1 MRWPWQAPH
10 SLVGSAAKLPGL
22 GSVEAAAQTREEFW
36 QQRALR
42 IYDTVGEVRYC
53 SQFYARQLARITIF
67 PARIEDDGQLSR
79 IEEGPEVEMI
89 SRIQEAG
96 GGRERLQYDYG
107 RLMFVTGEGALF
119 VNLEGPENWRFLWR
133 GELIK
138 EDNED
143 VTWRKN
149 AAGEK
154 IEAGTAW
161 RFWTPH
167 PRQSDL
173 ADSPLRPCL
182 DIADELNV
190 LTAAVHATAVSR
202 VLNGMLLLPS
212 QVSPPPPENGPD
224 EDPQQSPFLQM
235 FTEHIRAQIENPASA
250 EAKVPFVLEA
260 DYDYLDQVRWMQMH
274 DPQADYLERDLR
286 IEAIK
291 RLGLGLDLPPEA
303 LEGFSNTNHW
313 AAQQIQ
319 WDMWRTHGVPVAD
332 QFTGDLATIYLRPSL
347 LAEGMDPEEVRRRT
361 VGYDDSRVV
370 LSPDLSAI
378 ADEAMDRVAVG
389 FPGYRKM
396 KGIPEEYA
404 PTQKEIDLVAGIK
417 MRDPVVAGLEQ
428 AAPPVRGP
436 QGTADV
442 SQNGQSNV
450 PDSPTQGRVVSR
462 QEARTAAILG
472 AAHHAL
478 ATCRSRAGARLQ
490 SQVKRPGANG
500 KHCPEC
506 QQTIAD
512 IPKGLIA
519 SALGAEMVYELGM
532 RDPIAMVAGGTADF
546 GIILTEWGIVPQ
558 DAAVLC
564 ERIEAYAA
572 KTLFDPSVPD
582 LPPGFAS
589 HVEHA
594 LEMSERA
601 VA

>member
-1 MRWPWQAPH
+1 MRLFGRSPRA
-10 SLVGSAAKLPGL
+10 LVGSASKLPGL
-22 GSVEAAAQTREEFW
+22 GSVEAAAQTREEGW
-36 QQRALR
+36 QWRALS
-42 IYDTVGEVRYC
+42 IYDRVGEIRYT

-79 IEEGPEVEMI
+79 ITEGPEVEMLN
-89 SRIQEAG
+89 RIQEAG

-119 VNLEGPENWRFLWR
+119 VNLEGPENWRFLWK

-138 EDNED
+138 EDNEA

-154 IEAGTAW
+154 VEAGTAW

-167 PRQSDL
+167 PRHSDL
-173 ADSPLRPCL
+173 ADSPLKAVL
-182 DIADELNV
+182 DIADELTV

-212 QVSPPPPENGPD
+212 QVSPPPPEGPD
-224 EDPQQSPFLQM
+224 EDPEQSPFMQM
-235 FTEHIRAQIENPASA
+235 FTEHIRAQIENPATA

-260 DYDYLDQVRWMQMH
+260 DYDYLDQVRWLQMH
-274 DPQADYLERDLR
+274 DPKADYLERDLR

-291 RLGLGLDLPPEA
+291 RLGLGLDIPPEA

-313 AAQQIQ
+313 AAQQIL
-319 WDMWRTHGVPVAD
+319 WDMWRTHGVPIAD
-332 QFTGDLATIYLRPSL
+332 QFVGDLATIYLRPTL
-347 LAEGMDPEEVRRRT
+347 LADGMSPEEVRRRT

-370 LSPDLSAI
+370 LPPDMSAI
-378 ADEAMDRVAVG
+378 ADEAMDRVAIS
-389 FPGYRKM
+389 FEGYRKL
-396 KGIPEEYA
+396 KGIPEEFA
-404 PTQKEIDLVAGIK
+404 PSDKEIDLVAGIK
-417 MRDPVVAGLEQ
+417 MRDPVVAGLEEQ
-428 AAPPVRGP
+428 APAVRGP
-436 QGTADV
+436 QSGPDV
-442 SQNGQSNV
+442 NQAGQSNV
-450 PDSPTQGRVVSR
+450 PDSPTKGRVVSR
-462 QEARTAAILG
+462 QEARTAAIIG

-490 SQVKRPGANG
+490 SQVRRPGANG

-546 GIILTEWGIVPQ
+546 GGILTEWGISSQ

-564 ERIEAYAA
+564 ERIEAHAA
-572 KTLFDPSVPD
+572 KTLFDSSVPD
-582 LPPGFAS
+582 LPPGFAA

-594 LEMSERA
+594 LEMTER
-601 VA
+601 VVS

>member
-1 MRWPWQAPH
+1 MGWLRRAPR

-36 QQRALR
+36 QSRALR

-53 SQFYARQLARITIF
+53 SQFYARMLSRITLF
-67 PARIEDDGQLSR
+67 PATIEADGQLKR
-79 IEEGPEVEMI
+79 IETGREVELLND
-89 SRIQEAG
+89 IQEAG

-119 VNLEGPENWRFLWR
+119 VNAEGPENWRFLWR

-138 EDNED
+138 EDDED

-149 AAGEK
+149 AAGQK

-182 DIADELNV
+182 DIADELVV

-202 VLNGMLLLPS
+202 VLNGMLLLPT
-212 QVSPPPPENGPD
+212 QVSPPPPEGPD
-224 EDPQQSPFLQM
+224 EDPEQSPFLQM
-235 FTEHIRAQIENPASA
+235 FTEHIRAQIENPSA
-250 EAKVPFVLEA
+250 AESKVPLVLEA
-260 DYDYLDQVRWMQMH
+260 DYDYLDQVRWMALH
-274 DPQADYLERDLR
+274 DPASDYLEKDLR

-291 RLGLGLDLPPEA
+291 RLGLGLDMPPEA

-313 AAQQIQ
+313 AAQQIL
-319 WDMWRTHGVPVAD
+319 WDMWRTHGVPMAD
-332 QFTGDLATIYLRPSL
+332 QFTGDLASIYLRPIL
-347 LAEGMDPEEVRRRT
+347 LAEGMSQDEVRRRT

-370 LSPDLSAI
+370 LPPDMSAI
-378 ADEAMDRVAVG
+378 ADEAMDRVAIG
-389 FPGYRKM
+389 FKGYRKM

-436 QGTADV
+436 QAGPDV
-442 SQNGQSNV
+442 NQNGQSNV
-450 PDSPTQGRVVSR
+450 PALPTGGRVVSR
-462 QEARTAAILG
+462 QEARTAAIIG
-472 AAHHAL
+472 AAHHAV

-519 SALGAEMVYELGM
+519 SALGAEMVYDLGM

-546 GIILTEWGIVPQ
+546 SGILTEWGIAPQ

-572 KTLFDPSVPD
+572 KTLFDPNVPD

-601 VA
+601 VV

>member
-1 MRWPWQAPH
+1 VGIFRRPSRA
-10 SLVGSAAKLPGL
+10 LVGSASRLPGL
-22 GSVEAAAQTREEFW
+22 GSNAAAAQTREEGW
-36 QQRALR
+36 QWRALR

-53 SQFYARQLARITIF
+53 SQFYARMLARITIF

-79 IEEGPEVEMI
+79 IDDGPEVEI
-89 SRIQEAG
+89 LSRIQEAG

-119 VNLEGPENWRFLWR
+119 VNAEGPENWRFLWK

-143 VTWRKN
+143 ITWRKN

-154 IEAGTAW
+154 VEAGTAW

-167 PRQSDL
+167 PRHSDL

-182 DIADELNV
+182 DIADELVV
-190 LTAAVHATAVSR
+190 LTAAVHSAAVSR

-212 QVSPPPPENGPD
+212 QVSPPPPEGPD
-224 EDPQQSPFLQM
+224 EEPEQSPFLQM
-235 FTEHIRAQIENPASA
+235 FTAHIQAQKENPASA

-260 DYDYLDQVRWMQMH
+260 DYDYLDQVRWMPMH
-274 DPQADYLERDLR
+274 DPATDYLEKDLR

-291 RLGLGLDLPPEA
+291 RLGLGLDMPPEA

-313 AAQQIQ
+313 AAQQIL
-319 WDMWRTHGVPVAD
+319 WDMWRTHGVPMAD
-332 QFTGDLATIYLRPSL
+332 QFTGDLASIYLRPIL
-347 LAEGMDPEEVRRRT
+347 IADGMSEDEVRRRT

-370 LSPDLSAI
+370 LAPDMSAI
-378 ADEAMDRVAVG
+378 ADEAMDRVAIG
-389 FPGYRKM
+389 FAGYRKM

-404 PTQKEIDLVAGIK
+404 PSQEEIDLVAGIK
-417 MRDPVVAGLEQ
+417 MRDPVVAGLEK

-436 QGTADV
+436 QPGADV
-442 SQNGQSNV
+442 SQNGQSNTPPV
-450 PDSPTQGRVVSR
+450 PTQGRVVSR
-462 QEARTAAILG
+462 QEARTASILG

-490 SQVKRPGANG
+490 SQVKRPGAG
-500 KHCPEC
+500 GVHCPEC

-546 GIILTEWGIVPQ
+546 SGILTEWGISAQ

-564 ERIEAYAA
+564 ERIEAHAA
-572 KTLFDPSVPD
+572 KTLFDASVPD
-582 LPPGFAS
+582 LPPGFAA

-594 LEMSERA
+594 LEMTERT